1 MCGAGG
7 CQEQHRAQ
15 RWQSQT
21 RDPRLDRAAGNK
33 EGGWARRSWA
43 VMPSPREWR
52 AAGRSLPFPQRTCPP
67 CYLMRELSVTEGK
80 TVHRT
85 APGSRKLTHQPE
97 TGGGGLGGAGN

>member
-52 AAGRSLPFPQRTCPP
+52 AAGRSLPFPQRTRPP
-67 CYLMRELSVTEGK
+67 CYLMRELSVTG
-80 TVHRT
+80 RQDCSQDS
-85 APGSRKLTHQPE
+85 SREQEINPPARDR
-97 TGGGGLGGAGN
+97 GRGAGRGR